1 MRKVKQAAALP
12 CKADT
17 LKNKFPIHTFQNV
30 KNKLISLIWARANN
44 IEGPAHIMKY
54 EFWIDKYKKFQHS
67 NKYEA
72 ANFLSYHKFLFLDY
86 E

>member
-1 MRKVKQAAALP
+1 MSKVKQAAALP

-54 EFWIDKYKKFQHS
+54 EF
-67 NKYEA
+67 
-72 ANFLSYHKFLFLDY
+72 
-86 E
+86 

>member
-1 MRKVKQAAALP
+1 MGRSVQNNDIFFFENNAVQHIRFINRARLMRKVKQAAALP

-54 EFWIDKYKKFQHS
+54 EF
-67 NKYEA
+67 
-72 ANFLSYHKFLFLDY
+72 
-86 E
+86 